1 MSSKRLKLTILYCN
15 SFKTPT
21 ECGDEVPNIFQL
33 CFPFHNTRPAVDAF
47 KSDIV
52 SETILRRL
60 LNQDVMHQIR
70 CKGKEKDDPSMV
82 IYQQGKPVDYFVLIL
97 EGRVE
102 VTVGRES
109 LIFESGPFTY
119 FGTQALVQNV
129 GVGECAIAT
138 ASLVEDILAKT
149 FNLSVCAVD
158 SPQAIKGSLQS
169 LNMDA
174 LLRHTFVPDYSVR
187 AITEVFYIAI
197 KRTLYLAAKR
207 ATLMERA
214 QKLGETPINNEP
226 IDEEVEK
233 VKNNLEQM
241 RIFD

>member
-1 MSSKRLKLTILYCN
+1 M
-15 SFKTPT
+15 
-21 ECGDEVPNIFQL
+21 IFINNDMDSL
-33 CFPFHNTRPAVDAF
+33 FDCVLSAVDAF

-70 CKGKEKDDPSMV
+70 CKGKDKDDPSMV

-129 GVGECAIAT
+129 GVGE
-138 ASLVEDILAKT
+138 
-149 FNLSVCAVD
+149 
-158 SPQAIKGSLQS
+158 
-169 LNMDA
+169 
-174 LLRHTFVPDYSVR
+174 
-187 AITEVFYIAI
+187 
-197 KRTLYLAAKR
+197 
-207 ATLMERA
+207 
-214 QKLGETPINNEP
+214 
-226 IDEEVEK
+226 
-233 VKNNLEQM
+233 
-241 RIFD
+241 